1 MSQLKEKIR
10 TKKLLLPI
18 LLGVFLVIGGCM
30 GMREGAKKGDLNFA
44 VNDYLQSI
52 RWGLLARALSY
63 IPQDQQDHFIKVA
76 EKVFDSVSFADIEVR
91 AILPNEEITSAK
103 VMINVGIYTKDT
115 LKLITVK
122 QVQHWQK
129 IGDHWYVMD
138 PDLEIFLKK
147 LNIN

>member
-1 MSQLKEKIR
+1 
-10 TKKLLLPI
+10 
-18 LLGVFLVIGGCM
+18 
-30 GMREGAKKGDLNFA
+30 
-44 VNDYLQSI
+44 
-52 RWGLLARALSY
+52 
-63 IPQDQQDHFIKVA
+63 

-129 IGDHWYVMD
+129 IGDHWYIMD